1 MWHHTRLAAHVELPS
16 PAFCCSLLCVPTSP
30 QVKPHV
36 DHTWVRLGS
45 GGEAEVEEAL
55 LAAVQADPDY
65 QAGCARVLVFTKNTA
80 NADRVRHTGLSG
92 VEDLPSSKVQ
102 TPSEA
107 QRVW

>member
-1 MWHHTRLAAHVELPS
+1 M
-16 PAFCCSLLCVPTSP
+16 
-30 QVKPHV
+30 

-80 NADRVRHTGLSG
+80 NADRVRHAGLLVWVG
-92 VEDLPSSKVQ
+92 RVSSFRHSTAASVVARECLCCVVPQRSRRPIWPQ
-102 TPSEA
+102 TPPM
-107 QRVW
+107 Q